1 MIGSGFDHESIT
13 LPALQWCRATRLLFG
28 SVTLEAS
35 GKATPVRGDPA
46 KKVLAWL
53 ALRPNEFT
61 DRQRVAEILWPGGQR
76 ESTLNCLGRG
86 LSALRVAFTALGLD
100 AHDHLRIGPPMRSQI
115 GLFDVSTDVG
125 QFRALR
131 DTGLLS
137 DALALAR
144 GKPLADLGPTAGL
157 WIETTQ
163 AELADEVDDVLN
175 ALGQSAA
182 SCGDDA
188 EALSLNERR
197 LALQA
202 DNEDALCQAALSMQ
216 RVGRTTNALALI
228 NRFQLE
234 TPTLGPDTLELK
246 QFLQTRARPT
256 PDARHI
262 FARPSAPPSRYAP
275 THSYDASSTFDRSFN
290 RDLST
295 DLGDSHTYTFRGIS
309 AKYVPARLLHRG
321 SGLDIVRVM
330 MLDPGAHEAIRL
342 RAVDRKQNPKY
353 RNADVATLASTLRE
367 EILRSL
373 VGLFDARALCT
384 IDIALIA
391 STAVDRVELFD
402 SSVYVSLYHGPRSLC
417 QSFPETMRY
426 TRDTVAYGHHRLDCL
441 RQFDLARH
449 RLQFRPEADD
459 AELRPLLAH
468 TGVDVATTDIAILR
482 EADAFSR
489 AFLAEL
495 DAVASRSRNGAS

>member
-1 MIGSGFDHESIT
+1 V
-13 LPALQWCRATRLLFG
+13 LRVCLLG

-35 GKATPVRGDPA
+35 GRSAPVSGDPA
-46 KKVLAWL
+46 KKALAWL

-61 DRQRVAEILWPGGQR
+61 DRQRVAEILWPGGRR
-76 ESTLNCLGRG
+76 ESTLNSLGRG
-86 LSALRVAFTALGLD
+86 LSALRAAITALGLE

-125 QFRALR
+125 EFRALR
-131 DTGLLS
+131 DTGALS
-137 DALALAR
+137 DALALLR
-144 GKPLADLGPTAGL
+144 GKPMADIGPTAGL

-175 ALGQSAA
+175 ALGESASA
-182 SCGDDA
+182 SGDDA
-188 EALSLNERR
+188 EALRLNERR

-228 NRFQLE
+228 DRFQLE
-234 TPTLGPDTLELK
+234 TSTLAPDTLELK
-246 QFLQTRARPT
+246 QFLQTRSRPS
-256 PDARHI
+256 PDGRPA
-262 FARPSAPPSRYAP
+262 FARPPAPPARYAP
-275 THSYDASSTFDRSFN
+275 THSYDATSTFDPSFN
-290 RDLST
+290 RDLSA
-295 DLGDSHTYTFRGIS
+295 DLSRSHTYTFRGIS

-321 SGLDIVRVM
+321 PGLDIVRVM

-353 RNADVATLASTLRE
+353 HDADVPTIASTLRE

-402 SSVYVSLYHGPRSLC
+402 DSVYVSLYHGPRSLC
-417 QSFPETMRY
+417 QPFPETMRY
-426 TRDTVAYGHHRLDCL
+426 TRETVAYGHHRLDCL
-441 RQFDLARH
+441 RQLDLARH

-459 AELRPLLAH
+459 ADLLPQLAQTGADVTAADIAVLRDEAH
-468 TGVDVATTDIAILR
+468 TFAH
-482 EADAFSR
+482 

-495 DAVASRSRNGAS
+495 QTVTAPSDNGAL